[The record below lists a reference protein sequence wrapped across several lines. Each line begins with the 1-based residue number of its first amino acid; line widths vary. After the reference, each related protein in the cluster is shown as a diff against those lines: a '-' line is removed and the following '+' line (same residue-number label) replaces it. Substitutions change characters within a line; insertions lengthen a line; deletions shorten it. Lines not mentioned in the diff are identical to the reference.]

1 MKKQTKTTTF
11 RINEDCS
18 NELNIISEENQT
30 STNTL
35 VNQIIETYVS
45 IEKPMK
51 QYGSIVVS
59 SDLFLEL
66 FNNLNETV
74 IKKIGKTIGSKEP
87 KEFIQYKWNTVTRGT
102 VLEFLSLYCNY
113 CGFGEIDITT
123 TNNKIRISIN
133 HGLGEKFSIYFQS
146 FLESMFK
153 TTLNKNVIFNIRKNM
168 ILATILEN

>member
-11 RINEDCS
+11 RISEDCS
-18 NELNIISEENQT
+18 NELKIISEENQT

-51 QYGSIVVS
+51 QYGIVKIS

-66 FNNLNETV
+66 FNNLNETI
-74 IKKIGKTIGSKEP
+74 IKKIGKSIGSKEP
-87 KEFIQYKWNTVTRGT
+87 KEFIQYKWNIITRGT
-102 VLEFLSLYCNY
+102 VLEFLTLYCNY
-113 CGFGEIDITT
+113 CGFGDIEINT
-123 TNNKIRISIN
+123 TNEKIRISIN

-146 FLESMFK
+146 FLEAMFQ
-153 TTLNKNVIFNIRKNM
+153 TTLNKTATFNVRKNM
-168 ILATILEN
+168 ILMTILEN